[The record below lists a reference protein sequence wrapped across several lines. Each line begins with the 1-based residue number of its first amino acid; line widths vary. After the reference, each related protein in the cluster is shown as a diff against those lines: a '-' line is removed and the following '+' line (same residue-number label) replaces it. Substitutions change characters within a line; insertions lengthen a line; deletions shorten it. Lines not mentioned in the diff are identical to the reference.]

1 MSALCAAM
9 VGAAA
14 AFLAPAGADEGLIG
28 HWAGDAHSG
37 EARFELAVVVEQRGD
52 ALAGTIDWP
61 AMGYLGV
68 DLLGILQEPG
78 MVRFS
83 LPLPIGALHLR
94 GIRDGEAITGSIER
108 IDLVDGVWVNSGPAG
123 GFELRRTIEPARPYE
138 IREVSIAS
146 GGVTLSGSIFLPLTQ
161 QTVPGVVFIAGS
173 GDATRGDG
181 SFLADRLARQG
192 IAALVYDKRG
202 SGLSGG
208 DWRSGGFGELAAD
221 AGAAL
226 QVLRAEPR
234 IDPARVGFVCQSQ
247 GCWVAPIALR
257 AGAPA
262 RFLVAQSGPAVSVAD
277 EDLDHYRVALERAGF
292 TNTDVQEAFDLV
304 RTDQSVSLR
313 IATFGELEARMTR
326 YRTVPWF
333 DAIGFEARPPD
344 HASRAFDR
352 QTLLYDPGDNI
363 DAIRVPSLWI
373 FGAEDQVIPVA
384 ASITAVRDSQA
395 VPAPEI
401 IVLPDAGH
409 SFTRETGAFPVLA
422 GDYPGLVADW
432 ITAL

>member
-37 EARFELAVVVEQRGD
+37 EVRFELAVAVEQRGD

-146 GGVTLSGSIFLPLTQ
+146 GGVTLSGSIFLPLAQHTF
-161 QTVPGVVFIAGS
+161 PGVVFIAGS
-173 GDATRGDG
+173 GDVTRGDG

-192 IAALVYDKRG
+192 VAALVYDKRG

-208 DWRSGGFGELAAD
+208 DWRTGGFGGLAAD

-226 QVLRAEPR
+226 EVLRAEPR

-292 TNTDVQEAFDLV
+292 TETDVEQAFDLV
-304 RTDQSVSLR
+304 RTDQAVSLGTT
-313 IATFGELEARMTR
+313 TFGELEAKMTR
-326 YRTVPWF
+326 YRTAPWF
-333 DAIGFEARPPD
+333 NVIGFEARPPD
-344 HASRAFDR
+344 DPSRTFDR

-384 ASITAVRDSQA
+384 ASITAVRGSQA
-395 VPAPEI
+395 APAPEI
-401 IVLPDAGH
+401 IVIPGAGH

-422 GDYPGLVADW
+422 ENYPGLVADW
-432 ITAL
+432 ITTL